1 MKTNNQK
8 ENLWTPKD
16 EQKHPSS
23 ALEWWSVLGFFTS
36 KEDQKHW
43 SVKVTF
49 SEGVTDPSHF
59 SSLCNIALFE
69 EGTTQHYIYIMRH
82 QQSQLQSHPDV
93 FDVHYGDS
101 FMRGSYPSYEMHFRD
116 AENDIDIDIKLQAE
130 SLPNWVANEATHGWL
145 PMGLGVFRYW
155 FIPKMNISGTLKR
168 QGEIFTIDG
177 TGYFEHV
184 WGSFS
189 YRDPLSL
196 RRDLKKTISI
206 YARLILWWL
215 QNQKPRIPSS
225 LMWSTENNP
234 LGYDWAWAVLDN
246 GWTIFY
252 GNVLGWFM
260 EGPATGILVLS
271 KDGMNYTEF
280 GAINFRYTKTKF
292 AQNYDFLY
300 PTELE
305 ISALHKNETIH
316 LRFTMT
322 ADCRE
327 YISRFSRG
335 KYWLG
340 FVTCESPG
348 TVVGYY
354 KNNGEKVPL
363 SGKCKIEP
371 QRQASIIGHN
381 SLRIDILKPPRGV
394 GISLEIDS
402 HYLGKKM
409 TAYLQFVP
417 KPILRFSVKKTHNTE
432 KKKQ

>member
-1 MKTNNQK
+1 MKGK
-8 ENLWTPKD
+8 KHAENLWTAED
-16 EQKHPSS
+16 EREHPSS
-23 ALEWWSVLGFFTS
+23 TLEWWSVLGFFTS
-36 KEDQKHW
+36 MEDQKHW
-43 SVKVTF
+43 SIKATF
-49 SEGVTDPSHF
+49 SEGVIDRTHF
-59 SSLCNIALFE
+59 GSLCNIALFNE
-69 EGTTQHYIYIMRH
+69 ETNQHYIYIIRH
-82 QQSQLQSHPDV
+82 QESQLQSHQDV
-93 FDVHYGDS
+93 FDVRHGDS
-101 FMRGSYPSYEMHFRD
+101 FMKGSYPSYEVHLRD
-116 AENDIDIDIKLQAE
+116 PKNDIEIDMMLHAE
-130 SLPNWVANEATHGWL
+130 SLPNQVAKEATNGWL

-155 FIPKMNISGTLKR
+155 FIPKTRISGTLKK
-168 QGEIFTIDG
+168 QGKLFTIEG

-189 YRDPLSL
+189 YRNPLSL

-215 QNQKPRIPSS
+215 QNQKPSIPSS

-234 LGYDWAWAVLDN
+234 LGYDWAWAVLEN
-246 GWTIFY
+246 GWMIFY
-252 GNVLGWFM
+252 GNVLCWLM
-260 EGPATGILVLS
+260 EGPATGMLILS
-271 KDGMNYTEF
+271 KDGRNYTEF
-280 GAINFRYTKTKF
+280 SAINFRYIKTKF